1 MPRGTRRRRLPKVLT
16 EAEAEA
22 LVGKVG
28 GGKSATGLRNRA
40 MLYAMLRGG
49 LRVSEVCYL
58 RPADVD
64 LAQGQIRVNDGKG
77 SVDRVVPID
86 GETRAV
92 LQAWAT
98 KREAEGHNGRRAFFC
113 TVRKGSKGTSTIT
126 RPTEGRPHPQ
136 APPAGAL
143 SPVQLERMVRLA
155 AEAAGIQDVDP
166 ETGRHKVTCH
176 TLRHTYATRQLRA
189 GFNIREVQ
197 DLLGHSNVATTQ
209 VYTHVDP
216 QALREKVQGQKAA
229 DPQVAKLAE
238 ALAAMPAEARA
249 ALLEALQV
257 GGE

>member
-1 MPRGTRRRRLPKVLT
+1 
-16 EAEAEA
+16 
-22 LVGKVG
+22 
-28 GGKSATGLRNRA
+28 
-40 MLYAMLRGG
+40 
-49 LRVSEVCYL
+49 
-58 RPADVD
+58 
-64 LAQGQIRVNDGKG
+64 
-77 SVDRVVPID
+77 
-86 GETRAV
+86 
-92 LQAWAT
+92 
-98 KREAEGHNGRRAFFC
+98 
-113 TVRKGSKGTSTIT
+113 
-126 RPTEGRPHPQ
+126 
-136 APPAGAL
+136 
-143 SPVQLERMVRLA
+143 MVRLA